1 MEEMKFEEA
10 ISRLEKIVQQL
21 EEGEK
26 SLEDSLKLF
35 EEGIKLSKFCSA
47 KLEEAKKKIEI
58 LTRSEK
64 AELVA
69 KPFSLE
75 EEVEEKDNNS
85 ENLNSAE

>member
-58 LTRSEK
+58 LTKSEK

-69 KPFSLE
+69 KPFNLE
-75 EEVEEKDNNS
+75 EEIEENNNS
-85 ENLNSAE
+85 ENSNSTE

>member
-1 MEEMKFEEA
+1 MEEIKFEEA
-10 ISRLEKIVQQL
+10 MSRLEKIVQEL

-47 KLEEAKKKIEI
+47 KLEEAKRKIEI
-58 LTRSEK
+58 LTKTHQE
-64 AELVA
+64 ELVT

-75 EEVEEKDNNS
+75 EELEGEDSNS
-85 ENLNSAE
+85 ENSNSTE

>member
-26 SLEDSLKLF
+26 SLEGSLKLF
-35 EEGIKLSKFCSA
+35 EEGIKLSKFCSG

-58 LTRSEK
+58 LTKSEK
-64 AELVA
+64 GELAA
-69 KPFSLE
+69 KPFNLE
-75 EEVEEKDNNS
+75 EEVEKKENNS
-85 ENLNSAE
+85 

>member
-10 ISRLEKIVQQL
+10 INRLEKIVQEL

-35 EEGIKLSKFCSA
+35 EEGIRLSKFCSG

-58 LTRSEK
+58 LMKSEK
-64 AELVA
+64 GELVA
-69 KPFSLE
+69 KPFNLKE
-75 EEVEEKDNNS
+75 EIEKKNNNS
-85 ENLNSAE
+85 EKLNFTE

>member
-1 MEEMKFEEA
+1 MEEIKFEEA
-10 ISRLEKIVQQL
+10 MSRLERIVQEL

-47 KLEEAKKKIEI
+47 KLEEAKRKIEI
-58 LTRSEK
+58 LTKTHKE
-64 AELVA
+64 ELVA

-75 EEVEEKDNNS
+75 EELEEEDSNS
-85 ENLNSAE
+85 ENSNSTE

>member
-1 MEEMKFEEA
+1 MEEIKFEEA
-10 ISRLEKIVQQL
+10 INRLEKIVQEL

-58 LTRSEK
+58 LTKSEK

-69 KPFSLE
+69 KPFNLE
-75 EEVEEKDNNS
+75 EEVEEKNNNS
-85 ENLNSAE
+85 DNPSSTE

>member
-26 SLEDSLKLF
+26 SLEGSLKLF
-35 EEGIKLSKFCSA
+35 EEGIKLSKFCSG

-58 LTRSEK
+58 LTKSEK
-64 AELVA
+64 GELAA
-69 KPFSLE
+69 KPFNLE
-75 EEVEEKDNNS
+75 EEVEKKENNF
-85 ENLNSAE
+85 

>member
-1 MEEMKFEEA
+1 MEEIRFEEA
-10 ISRLEKIVQQL
+10 IDRLERIVQEL

-58 LTRSEK
+58 LTKSEK
-64 AELVA
+64 EELVA
-69 KPFSLE
+69 RPFNLE
-75 EEVEEKDNNS
+75 EEVEEEDTNS
-85 ENLNSAE
+85 EESNSTE

>member
-35 EEGIKLSKFCSA
+35 EEGIKLSKFCSG

-58 LTRSEK
+58 LTKSEK

-69 KPFSLE
+69 KPFDLE
-75 EEVEEKDNNS
+75 KEIEENNNS
-85 ENLNSAE
+85 ENSNSTE

>member
-26 SLEDSLKLF
+26 SLEGSLKLF
-35 EEGIKLSKFCSA
+35 EEGIKLSKFCSG

-58 LTRSEK
+58 LTKSEK
-64 AELVA
+64 GELAA
-69 KPFSLE
+69 KPFNLE
-75 EEVEEKDNNS
+75 EETEKKENNF
-85 ENLNSAE
+85 